1 MNKKLA
7 FDIDGV
13 ICSSLN
19 GNYSESK
26 PNYNAINKINN
37 LHSEGHEIIIFTARY
52 MGRTNDNVEK
62 AYEIGYEATKKQ
74 LINWGV
80 KFDRLIMGK
89 PDFDLLIDDKAYNYN
104 ENWIKN
110 SSLIR

>member
-26 PNYNAINKINN
+26 PNYNAINKINY

-52 MGRTNDNVEK
+52 MGRSRQNVNLAK
-62 AYEIGYEATKKQ
+62 KLGYKFTLNQ
-74 LINWGV
+74 LQSWNL
-80 KFDRLIMGK
+80 KFNKLILGK
-89 PDFDLLIDDKAYNYN
+89 PSFDLLIDDKAINYD
-104 ENWIKN
+104 ESWIVKTK
-110 SSLIR
+110 LV